1 MMNKRITVLSVLL
14 LSVAL
19 AEPAA
24 GQTCKELWR
33 KAETLR
39 KGENY
44 DAAISTYQQVK
55 ECNDK
60 SYVKDCNYAI
70 NWIKQNRPVKKSQ
83 QPVTFS
89 LSTKDIT
96 LPYQGGEWIVRVYGG
111 NAWTYSV
118 DGDWCIVKKKGN
130 QLIVSS
136 AQENESTQPRKAKLK
151 VQSGGKTNTVDIT
164 NEGAPEKL
172 LSSVSTLNF
181 PAQGENTDVDIY
193 ANIDWQVAEKASWVT
208 AEKESEGH
216 VRFTVEPNHQGSE
229 RQSVVKITS
238 PSNAIIYIQINQG
251 AGDEKLS
258 FSKNNLLFGPDGGD
272 EYVKVYT
279 DASKWRFDNI
289 PSWVQ
294 VSRVGDDMVR
304 IHCAPNDPIN
314 EKREGSV
321 GISTGLQVL
330 GINIAQEAK
339 PVSYLIPMPNIGGR
353 KLSFGISASLVK
365 PTISASSDGSFT
377 GSPVNYSLANSE
389 ENCSYTTS
397 MGFSVNAFADIHL
410 YRNLYLQAGLG
421 ITHYT
426 YKNEFEANVV
436 RTVPQTTNLYL
447 QGRTQNKY
455 SEEYSMTMLEVP
467 VLASYRF
474 PITRISHVQLNL
486 GPVVT
491 YGLNAKLKLDGYTDS
506 ETMEFHEVKTGN
518 RFGTDYAAI
527 HYHGTG
533 EFNLYDTSVDY
544 KEKHS
549 ELGGIDVGRSQTLD
563 DSPLSR
569 LNVGLRAGVAFEY
582 AGIGIGL
589 EYTYM
594 LTNMAN
600 KRFWDG
606 DRWKIFDQNVNS
618 PMSGYSERHHYLGIK
633 IGYTFRY

>member
-1 MMNKRITVLSVLL
+1 MRRRIAQSALL
-14 LSVAL
+14 LIPMML
-19 AEPAA
+19 ASPAA
-24 GQTCKELWR
+24 SQTCKELWR
-33 KAETLR
+33 QAETLR
-39 KGENY
+39 KGEKY
-44 DAAISTYQQVK
+44 DAAISAYKQVK
-55 ECNDK
+55 ACNDK
-60 SYVKDCNYAI
+60 TYVEDCDYAI
-70 NWIKQNRPVKKSQ
+70 KWINENRPVKKAQ

-89 LSTKDIT
+89 LSPQIIT
-96 LPYQGGEWIVRVYGG
+96 LPYQGAEWKVRVYGG
-111 NAWTYSV
+111 AKWTYSV
-118 DGDWCIVKKKGN
+118 DGDWCVVKKKGN
-130 QLIVSS
+130 ELIVSS

-151 VQSGGKTNTVDIT
+151 VQSGGKTKVVDIV

-181 PAQGENTDVDIY
+181 PAQGEGTDVDIY
-193 ANIDWQVAEKASWVT
+193 ANTDWQVTEKPEWVK
-208 AEKESEGH
+208 AEKESEGQI
-216 VRFTVEPNHQGSE
+216 RFTVEANPQGSE

-238 PSNAIIYIQINQG
+238 PSNATIFIQINQG
-251 AGDEKLS
+251 AGDEKLT
-258 FSKNNLLFGPDGGD
+258 FSKNQLLFGPDGGD

-279 DASKWRFDNI
+279 DAATWKFGEF
-289 PSWVQ
+289 PSWIQ
-294 VSRVGDDMVR
+294 VSRAGDDMVH

-321 GISTGLQVL
+321 NITTGLQTL

-353 KLSFGISASLVK
+353 KLSFGFSAALVK
-365 PTISASSDGSFT
+365 PTISTSSSGSFT

-389 ENCSYTTS
+389 ENCSYSTS

-410 YRNLYLQAGLG
+410 YRNFYLQAGVG

-426 YKNEFEANVV
+426 YKNEFEANVN
-436 RTVPQTTNLYL
+436 RTYPQTTSLYL

-455 SEEYSMTMLEVP
+455 TEDYSITMLEVP

-506 ETMEFHEVKTGN
+506 ETLEFHEVKTGN

-527 HYHGTG
+527 HYHGSG
-533 EFNLYDTSVDY
+533 EFDLYGTNVVY
-544 KEKHS
+544 KERHS
-549 ELGGIDVGRSQTLD
+549 ELGGVDISRSQTMD

-582 AGIGIGL
+582 AGIGFGL

-594 LTNMAN
+594 LTNMAH

-606 DRWKIFDQNVNS
+606 DRWKIFDQNVTS
-618 PMSGYSERHHYLGIK
+618 GMSGYKERHHYLGIK
-633 IGYTFRY
+633 VSYTFRY